1 MVFETNDTSDQAEDW
16 AIVHHG
22 RNRQECSDKALVL
35 HSLSIPCN
43 ILSTENERYAL
54 AVPSSYAEKARFEIW
69 EYEQENKPA
78 KFVSTTIKPD
88 YERAIPGVIG
98 YILVVVAIAW
108 ASGASVFGSDWLAA
122 GRIDGSLIREGEWW
136 RVFTALTLHGSLK
149 HLLGNIVFGA
159 LFGLLAG
166 GLLGPGIAWLGIV
179 IAAAAANT
187 VNVFLL
193 DATHRSIGASTAVF
207 AALGMLSGFVWRAK
221 LMAQERW
228 AWRLGPIVGGLAL
241 LAYTGTGDENTDVGA
256 HLVGF
261 VCGFGSGIIMS
272 AWSGIRVQWKWQI
285 AAGIVTLAI
294 LADAWLIA
302 LLSWN

>member
-43 ILSTENERYAL
+43 ILSTDSERYAL

>member
-1 MVFETNDTSDQAEDW
+1 MAFDTSDTSDQAEDW
-16 AIVHHG
+16 AIVHNG

-35 HSLSIPCN
+35 HSLGIPYN
-43 ILSTENERYAL
+43 ILSNDNERYAL

-78 KFVSTTIKPD
+78 RIVSNTIKPD

-98 YILVVVAIAW
+98 YILVIVAIAW

-166 GLLGPGIAWLGIV
+166 GLVGPGIAWLGIV
-179 IAAAAANT
+179 LAAAVANT
-187 VNVFLL
+187 LNVFLL

-256 HLVGF
+256 HLAGF
-261 VCGFGSGIIMS
+261 VCGFGAGIIMS
-272 AWSGIRVQWKWQI
+272 AWSEIGAKWRLQI
-285 AAGIVTLAI
+285 AAGIVTVAI